1 MNFRISGQKINI
13 MKESKYL
20 GMVMDGKLTFKIHM
34 DTVKLKLN
42 QANGLLAKLR
52 HYINPVLS
60 VTIYNM
66 YCHLL
71 GKTQTQVLQSIEKI
85 QNKPLRIITSEN
97 SWEPSEKI
105 RKESKIFKL
114 RDIVAINN
122 LRFVYDQM
130 NKILKRTCESFFINK
145 TSQNFYNARG
155 NSLEVPQVETATYG
169 SNSFILHA
177 IREWNFFQNK
187 FNQYIAT

>member
-1 MNFRISGQKINI
+1 
-13 MKESKYL
+13 
-20 GMVMDGKLTFKIHM
+20 
-34 DTVKLKLN
+34 
-42 QANGLLAKLR
+42 
-52 HYINPVLS
+52 
-60 VTIYNM
+60 M

-71 GKTQTQVLQSIEKI
+71 GKTQTEVLQSIEKI